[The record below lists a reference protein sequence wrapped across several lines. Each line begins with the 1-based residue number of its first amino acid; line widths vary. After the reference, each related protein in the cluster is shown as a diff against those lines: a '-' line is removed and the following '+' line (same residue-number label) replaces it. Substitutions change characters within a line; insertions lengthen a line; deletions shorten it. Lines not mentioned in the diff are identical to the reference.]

1 MGMFLRR
8 GYAPTKTPL
17 GELSLGTIVKLNE
30 SGAPIEFYVAKHNY
44 EQGLNGVGRTLLV
57 RKDIHSL
64 QHYDSSKYSLTALD
78 SFLRNTWV
86 NLLDSHVRE
95 LAGTTKIYS
104 PEGGGGSSL
113 EKIYRAAF
121 ILSSTELGVSGSGM
135 VTVGTALPTATLLKQ
150 QAFLNGSS
158 TSMGMRT
165 ADDYSS
171 SYTYSCHWARGQI
184 SASKIYIDS
193 DTIVGCR
200 PCITIPAETI
210 LSKDLL
216 IA

>member
-57 RKDIHSL
+57 RKDIHSR
-64 QHYDSSKYSLTALD
+64 QHYDSSKYSMTAID

-86 NLLDSHVRE
+86 TLLDSHVRE
-95 LAGTTKIYS
+95 LAETTKIYS
-104 PEGGGGSSL
+104 PLGGGGSAL
-113 EKIYRAAF
+113 EKINRVAF
-121 ILSSTELGVSGSGM
+121 ILSSTELGFSGSGM

-165 ADDYSS
+165 ADTSSS
-171 SYTYSCHWARGQI
+171 SYTYKCTWFKGQV
-184 SASKIYIDS
+184 SVSKTYIDS

-200 PCITIPAETI
+200 PCITLPADTI
-210 LSKDLL
+210 LCKDLL
-216 IA
+216 IV

>member
-8 GYAPTKTPL
+8 GYAPIKTPL

-30 SGAPIEFYVAKHNY
+30 SGSPVEFYVAKHNY

-57 RKDIHSL
+57 RKDIHSH
-64 QHYDSSKYSLTALD
+64 QNYNSSKYSLTALD

-113 EKIYRAAF
+113 EKINRVAF
-121 ILSSTELGVSGSGM
+121 ILSSTELGFSGGGM

-165 ADDYSS
+165 ADNYSS
-171 SYTYSCHWARGQI
+171 SYIYTCIWFRGEI
-184 SASKIYIDS
+184 RTSKTYIDS
-193 DTIVGCR
+193 DTPVGCR
-200 PCITIPAETI
+200 PCITLPADTI
-210 LSKDLL
+210 LGKDLL